1 MYLDVAL
8 VPGVVVV
15 DAGFIGLVATADATA
30 FLPQTF
36 HSLRAKE
43 SHYKKQLQK
52 KSWEM
57 ETMRQHMQQVRV
69 MRCNVRCDGVGECSV
84 QVKCEVWRGLVG
96 CGRAYACS
104 YTYMLW
110 TCVFK
115 TSSS

>member
-1 MYLDVAL
+1 
-8 VPGVVVV
+8 
-15 DAGFIGLVATADATA
+15 
-30 FLPQTF
+30 
-36 HSLRAKE
+36 
-43 SHYKKQLQK
+43 
-52 KSWEM
+52 
-57 ETMRQHMQQVRV
+57 MRQHMQQVRV

-115 TSSS
+115 TFLHNMLLYCIKVLVQ